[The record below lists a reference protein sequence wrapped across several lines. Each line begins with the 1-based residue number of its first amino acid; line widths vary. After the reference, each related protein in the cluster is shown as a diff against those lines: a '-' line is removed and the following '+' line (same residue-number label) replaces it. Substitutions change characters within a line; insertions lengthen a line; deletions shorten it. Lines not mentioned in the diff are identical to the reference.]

1 MKCTIISSC
10 CSILVRDLSYGSE
23 EIFLIDKIEKENN
36 VSATRVQQF
45 CVCLG
50 FCCRLTSSGIERAV
64 KRD

>member
-36 VSATRVQQF
+36 VSVTSMQQF
-45 CVCLG
+45 LCLLG
-50 FCCRLTSSGIERAV
+50 VLLQA
-64 KRD
+64 DL

>member
-23 EIFLIDKIEKENN
+23 EIFLIDEIEKENN

-45 CVCLG
+45 LFAWGSVAG
-50 FCCRLTSSGIERAV
+50 
-64 KRD
+64 

>member
-36 VSATRVQQF
+36 VTAARVQQSVPVF
-45 CVCLG
+45 AWGSVAGWPLV
-50 FCCRLTSSGIERAV
+50 E
-64 KRD
+64 

>member
-45 CVCLG
+45 LCLLG
-50 FCCRLTSSGIERAV
+50 VLLQA
-64 KRD
+64 DL